1 MHMYF
6 DTSNLNAP
14 YDVYPPNISLGAGT
28 LATGPLGSL
37 GKQGLGEYPW
47 REQSGETSELQRA
60 TNEVLTSH
68 GYCPI
73 DVDGKLGPRTCGAV
87 NMAAA
92 LESQSVSM
100 PAACNEHYAEWIAP
114 SREPCGVRAQ
124 PPTTPTEPGTEELT
138 RARVGGGGN
147 WLLYGSLVAAAA
159 IGVAIV
165 AKKRR
170 R

>member
-6 DTSNLNAP
+6 DTSNLNAS
-14 YDVYPPNISLGAGT
+14 YDVYPPNLSLGAGT
-28 LATGPLGSL
+28 LASGPLGSL
-37 GKQGLGEYPW
+37 GRSGLGEYPW
-47 REQSGETSELQRA
+47 REASADTQELQSL
-60 TNEVLTSH
+60 TNEVLRQH

-73 DVDGKLGPRTCGAV
+73 DVDGKMGPRTCGAI
-87 NMAAA
+87 NMALAVTGQQVPMP
-92 LESQSVSM
+92 ES
-100 PAACNEHYAEWIAP
+100 CTEHATEWIAP
-114 SREPCGVRAQ
+114 SREPCGVQ
-124 PPTTPTEPGTEELT
+124 TPAPSTEPKTAELT

-159 IGVAIV
+159 IGIAIV